1 MKDLPI
7 RVKEEFRRGNFTVRK
22 RSGKYKGVWT
32 NTVLKQSCNKDAK
45 TKLFSGI
52 SQQQAVITKYLKALP
67 ELTSISEATMR
78 MVNMMKDEIY
88 HDKKMPEKQKSN
100 IIRIQHVIKE

>member
-22 RSGKYKGVWT
+22 RSGKYNGVWT
-32 NTVLKQSCNKDAK
+32 DMALEQSYNKDAK

-88 HDKKMPEKQKSN
+88 HDKKMPVKNRNPISFRFN
-100 IIRIQHVIKE
+100 M